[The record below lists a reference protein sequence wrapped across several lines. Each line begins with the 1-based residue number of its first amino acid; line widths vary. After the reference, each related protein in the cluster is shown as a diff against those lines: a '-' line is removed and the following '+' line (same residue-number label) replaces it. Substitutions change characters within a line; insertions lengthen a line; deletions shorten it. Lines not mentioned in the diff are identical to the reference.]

1 MIERL
6 ADASLLHQ
14 QALIDGC
21 WSAADS
27 GATME
32 VTNPADGSTI
42 GTVPDMAAAE
52 TRRAILAAHTAFPA
66 WRDRTAGERAAIMKR
81 WHDLVLENQQDLA
94 VLMTLE
100 QGRPQAEAR
109 GEIVYAATFIEW
121 FAEEGKRVYG
131 DLIRQPQRDSRTMV
145 MKEPVGVCAAITP
158 WNFPAAMVTRKVAPA
173 LAAGC
178 TVVLKPAEQT
188 PYTALALAAL
198 ALRAGVPPGALNVV
212 TGTPEPIGRELTANR
227 LVRKLTFTG
236 STEVGKL
243 LLRQCADTVKKVSLE
258 LGGNS
263 PFIVFDD
270 ADLEAAADGAVACK
284 FRNTGQTCVCANRIL
299 VQRGVYDAFV
309 EKFTAR
315 VAALRVGPGF
325 EPGVQQGPLIDMGA
339 IERLEAHID
348 DAVRSGARIVHGGQR
363 HALGGQFFQPTV
375 VADCTPSMRLSQE
388 EIFGPVAPL
397 MVFDTEAEAI
407 ALANDTEYGLA
418 AYVYTRDL
426 GRMFRASE
434 ALEVGVVGVNKAVF
448 ATEVAPF
455 GGRKQSGIGME
466 GSKYGIEEYL
476 LLKRLT
482 IGGVD

>member
-1 MIERL
+1 MKE
-6 ADASLLHQ
+6 SLKNPDLLRQ
-14 QALIDGC
+14 QALVDGV
-21 WSAADS
+21 WSDADS
-27 GATME
+27 NATLE
-32 VTNPADGSTI
+32 VFDPADGHRI
-42 GTVPDMAAAE
+42 GTVPDMGA
-52 TRRAILAAHTAFPA
+52 TDTQRAILAASAAFPG
-66 WRDRTAGERAAIMKR
+66 WRDRLAGDRAAIMKR
-81 WHDLVLENQQDLA
+81 WHALVLENQQDLA

-100 QGRPQAEAR
+100 QGRPQSEAR
-109 GEIVYAATFIEW
+109 GEVAYAATFIEW

-131 DLIRQPQRDSRTMV
+131 DLIRPSQRDSRTMV

-178 TVVLKPAEQT
+178 TIVLKPAEQT
-188 PYTALALAAL
+188 PYTALALASL
-198 ALRAGVPPGALNVV
+198 ALQAGVPPGVFNVV

-227 LVRKLTFTG
+227 LVRKVTFTG
-236 STEVGKL
+236 STDVGKL

-263 PFIVFDD
+263 PFLIFDD
-270 ADLEAAADGAVACK
+270 ADLDAAAEGAVACK

-299 VQRGVYDAFV
+299 VQDGVYEAFV
-309 EKFTAR
+309 QRFAAR
-315 VAALRVGPGF
+315 VAALKVGNGF
-325 EPGVQQGPLIDMGA
+325 EPGVQQGPLIDHSA
-339 IERLEAHID
+339 VERLEMHVD
-348 DAVRSGARIVHGGQR
+348 DALRGGARIVHGGRR
-363 HALGGQFFQPTV
+363 HRLGGNFFEPTV
-375 VADCTPSMRLSQE
+375 LADCTPAMRVSQE
-388 EIFGPVAPL
+388 EIFGPVAPISA
-397 MVFDTEAEAI
+397 FATEAEAV

-426 GRMFRASE
+426 GRMFRVSE